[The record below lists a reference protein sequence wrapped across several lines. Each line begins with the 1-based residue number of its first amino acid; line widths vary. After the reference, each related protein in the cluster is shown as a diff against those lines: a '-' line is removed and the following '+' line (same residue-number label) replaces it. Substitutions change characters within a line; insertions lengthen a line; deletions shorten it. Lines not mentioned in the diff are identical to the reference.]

1 MIKRIALLLFIGLAF
16 WSCEESD
23 GESGELKLI
32 FSSVNDGETLTAN
45 PSIFLKFSTNIP
57 VETFK
62 ADSIQNLFSFDGE
75 LSYTYPLYKVINSD
89 WIKVNGGNQ
98 TFFYNPI
105 NYTCVL
111 TPFTTEL
118 YPDGTG
124 EGLSLVGFNQLMIGD
139 EMITFEYDENYE
151 MKVVPNPYIWNPLDI
166 ETDFDRKIKFTH
178 LLEICF
184 LDIYNADNSE
194 FIIRLSHYS
203 EYDGNL
209 WWDLKDNNGQEIPTG
224 FYTYIMGSY
233 FLENESLIEVTRGYF
248 IINQPIE

>member
-1 MIKRIALLLFIGLAF
+1 MRRYISLLLFIGLAF
-16 WSCEESD
+16 LGCDESD
-23 GESGELKLI
+23 EEGGELKLI
-32 FSSVNDGETLTAN
+32 FSSVNDGEKLTSN
-45 PSIFLKFSTNIP
+45 PSIFLKFSTNILD
-57 VETFK
+57 ETFK

-89 WIKVNGGNQ
+89 WIRVNGVNQ

-151 MKVVPNPYIWNPLDI
+151 MKVVPNPYIWNPLGI
-166 ETDFDRKIKFTH
+166 ETFGKIRFIH
-178 LLEICF
+178 LPEMCF

-203 EYDGNL
+203 EYGNL